1 MDTPS
6 IGEVARRAG
15 LRQSAIRHYESVG
28 LLPEPERASGWR
40 RYTADTVERLQVI
53 RAARDLGFALEE
65 IRTLLYEFEPN
76 TPPPER
82 WRALAAEKLPAID
95 ALINRALAMKHLLLA
110 GLRCQCTRI
119 EECFL
124 EGCEPGPRS
133 TARSLP
139 IIAAP
144 APQKMGGS
152 LPIIAAPT
160 PQKAG
165 GSAPPAQR

>member
-1 MDTPS
+1 METLS

-15 LRQSAIRHYESVG
+15 LRQSAIRYYESVG
-28 LLPEPERASGWR
+28 LLPQPERASGWR

-95 ALINRALAMKHLLLA
+95 ALISRAMAMRHLLLA
-110 GLRCQCTRI
+110 GLNCQCTRI

-124 EGCEPGPRS
+124 EGCEPRPRS
-133 TARSLP
+133 RARSLP
-139 IIAAP
+139 IVAAP
-144 APQKMGGS
+144 APQQVG
-152 LPIIAAPT
+152 
-160 PQKAG
+160 
-165 GSAPPAQR
+165 APPRSGATCQG